1 MHTGLQ
7 RSGVLTATA
16 PLSTLSPM
24 TENLKRQS
32 YRQVGKQLS
41 ELLTGLDDSVAV
53 MATAAAVLHQ
63 AIEKA
68 SWTGFYRVVEAELL
82 RIGPYQGPVGC
93 LEIPFERGVC
103 GAAARTREIQLV
115 KNVHAFEGH
124 IACDPSAR
132 SEIVV
137 PILGRTGNLV
147 AVLDIDSHQAS
158 AFDEIDR
165 DELKRIAVI
174 LREFL

>member
-1 MHTGLQ
+1 
-7 RSGVLTATA
+7 
-16 PLSTLSPM
+16 M

-32 YRQVGKQLS
+32 YRQIGEQLS

-63 AIEKA
+63 AIENA
-68 SWTGFYRVVEAELL
+68 SWTGFYRVVDDGLL

-103 GAAARTREIQLV
+103 GAAARTREIQLIDD
-115 KNVHAFEGH
+115 VHAFAGH

-137 PILGRTGNLV
+137 PILGRAGDLV
-147 AVLDIDSHQAS
+147 AVLDIDSHRPS
-158 AFDEIDR
+158 AFDEIDSE
-165 DELKRIAVI
+165 ELERIAA
-174 LREFL
+174 LLQEFL